1 MEKIG
6 LGCTKK
12 KPSQF
17 FIFLSVEAYPKP
29 YLNLSMAFNFLT
41 SLSHDDIFI
50 LFAKWFIL

>member
-12 KPSQF
+12 KPQF